1 MDAVET
7 SGDSGGVLSFNR
19 DLNKR
24 QQGML
29 RFSTHMALGLA
40 ALGLVPWQYD
50 MGAGISFRD
59 AQASTAVLKHIHLMC
74 QSAHCSLPGLPLGPS
89 TAQYRH

>member
-1 MDAVET
+1 MEAAET

-19 DLNKR
+19 DVNKR

-40 ALGLVPWQYD
+40 ALGLVPWPYD

-59 AQASTAVLKHIHLMC
+59 TQVSTAVMKHILLMC
-74 QSAHCSLPGLPLGPS
+74 RSARRS
-89 TAQYRH
+89 TWPPI

>member
-40 ALGLVPWQYD
+40 ALGLVPWPYD
-50 MGAGISFRD
+50 TGAGVSFRD
-59 AQASTAVLKHIHLMC
+59 AQASTAVPTDI
-74 QSAHCSLPGLPLGPS
+74 
-89 TAQYRH
+89 